1 MTDAPDIVR
10 PGQVID
16 DKFEVERLL
25 GRGGMG
31 VVVQARHL
39 ELDQRVAIKLLK
51 EGVLEGDEAVQ
62 RFTRE
67 ARALAKLGGEHVV
80 RVTDVGRLPQ
90 GTPYMVME
98 YLDGE
103 DLSASLRRRGPLPPD
118 EVADY
123 LVQACAGLAEAHA
136 TGLVHRDLKPANLF
150 LARRTD
156 GTTQVKVL
164 DFGIAKSIGGTR
176 LTADFAVLGSPRYM
190 SPEQLRAPRS
200 VDARTDIWALGAIAF
215 RLLTDKPPFEAEGL
229 EQLMEAMLA
238 GKRPALAELRPG
250 LPPALV
256 EAVERCLRVN
266 PEERFASVAELAR
279 ALAELGPPSA
289 RERAARL
296 ARASSPAPPEPAAA
310 AQAATVPFAAVPE
323 AKARPILEPTLD
335 DPALRESVRPSRA
348 RTPRWAIAAGLVI
361 VASVAL
367 VVAVLSGMLGAT
379 TGWLLGADRREVLL
393 DYDPKRVDPVTL
405 LPQAAKL
412 AAEIEPG
419 AELVSIEV
427 DPVVGGWVD
436 VTNGGLVYFAFQYGL
451 DGGKAGWVE
460 VTAEDKGLSAI
471 RHSMP
476 PRGKPVARPTCSVL
490 EIWRAVT
497 AAGVPPELPLSF
509 GYGTTPGAAR
519 WRVEAAGR
527 PELRRSVD
535 GTTCKVVQTPE

>member
-1 MTDAPDIVR
+1 MTDAPDIVT

-215 RLLTDKPPFEAEGL
+215 RLLTDKPPFAAEGL
-229 EQLMEAMLA
+229 EQLMEADR
-238 GKRPALAELRPG
+238 K
-250 LPPALV
+250 
-256 EAVERCLRVN
+256 
-266 PEERFASVAELAR
+266 SV
-279 ALAELGPPSA
+279 
-289 RERAARL
+289 
-296 ARASSPAPPEPAAA
+296 
-310 AQAATVPFAAVPE
+310 V
-323 AKARPILEPTLD
+323 
-335 DPALRESVRPSRA
+335 
-348 RTPRWAIAAGLVI
+348 
-361 VASVAL
+361 
-367 VVAVLSGMLGAT
+367 
-379 TGWLLGADRREVLL
+379 
-393 DYDPKRVDPVTL
+393 
-405 LPQAAKL
+405 
-412 AAEIEPG
+412 
-419 AELVSIEV
+419 
-427 DPVVGGWVD
+427 
-436 VTNGGLVYFAFQYGL
+436 
-451 DGGKAGWVE
+451 
-460 VTAEDKGLSAI
+460 
-471 RHSMP
+471 
-476 PRGKPVARPTCSVL
+476 
-490 EIWRAVT
+490 
-497 AAGVPPELPLSF
+497 
-509 GYGTTPGAAR
+509 
-519 WRVEAAGR
+519 
-527 PELRRSVD
+527 
-535 GTTCKVVQTPE
+535 